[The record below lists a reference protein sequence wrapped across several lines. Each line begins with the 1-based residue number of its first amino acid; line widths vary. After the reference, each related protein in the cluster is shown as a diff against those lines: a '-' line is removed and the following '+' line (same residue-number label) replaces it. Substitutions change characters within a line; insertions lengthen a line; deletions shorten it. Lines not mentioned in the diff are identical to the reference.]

1 MKTRYFAAALLAGAV
16 VEILT
21 MVYLFPE
28 RDHKSTSGA
37 FFIQPPTLDVELLDT
52 PAPIVLT
59 GCFRPL
65 IRGPHAPVAPCA
77 TAPAPEAA
85 VDPVAAPA
93 PPYAAPIVSYTALPE
108 PVLTPVLTP
117 PAAPAY
123 VPPVVTPAP
132 YIPRELPHTG
142 GGFFDRAPPCYRTET
157 QCPR

>member
-1 MKTRYFAAALLAGAV
+1 MKTRYVAGALLAGAIA
-16 VEILT
+16 EILT
-21 MVYLFPE
+21 MAYLFQEP
-28 RDHKSTSGA
+28 DHKFLT
-37 FFIQPPTLDVELLDT
+37 QTPTLDVELLDT
-52 PAPIVLT
+52 PAPIILT

-65 IRGPHAPVAPCA
+65 IRGPHTPVAPCA
-77 TAPAPEAA
+77 APPAPEAPA
-85 VDPVAAPA
+85 DPVAAPT

-123 VPPVVTPAP
+123 VPPVVT
-132 YIPRELPHTG
+132 HTG